1 MSPLEPLAR
10 RFRNLTRRSALWREM
25 DEEMRHHVELEA
37 RDLEARGVPP
47 VEARRRAIAAFGG
60 VERYREAG
68 WDARGTRWLEDL
80 GRDLAYAFRSLRRAP
95 GFTLMAVTCMALG
108 IGVTTTIFAVVH
120 GVLLRPLPFPDSDRL
135 VVVYAANPE
144 RDLWEVNISRPDYL
158 EWRDRNR
165 SFERLGMWTWS
176 TITFSG
182 GTQGDGEAERVD
194 AADVSPELFPLLGV
208 RPQLGRGFLP
218 GEDVPGRDRVLL
230 LSHALW
236 QRRFGGDPSIVGRTI
251 TADSLPYTVVGVMPQ
266 GFQFPEEGLA
276 WRPLAGDALLDDH
289 GSRFYA
295 SAIGRL
301 RPGSTFEQAKA
312 DMAAI
317 SRALE
322 REFPE
327 GNTGWEAQLVPL
339 REELVGDLR
348 RPLLVML
355 GAVAC
360 VLLIACANV
369 ANLLLA
375 RGTARRRELA
385 IRTAIGAGRGR
396 VVRQLLTESL
406 AIASL
411 GGVLGGLLAVL
422 GVQLASHVFPGGLPF
437 FVTLRVD
444 AVVLGFVVL
453 VSAASG
459 ALFGSLPALRASDF
473 DPAPTLRE
481 SAAGAGESR
490 ARHRARAA
498 LVVAEVA
505 LSLVLMT
512 GAGLLIRSYRA
523 LDRTELGF
531 DQRGILSMR
540 VTLPSAEYGDEAR
553 RATFYEELLARL
565 ARLPGVE
572 AVGSAE
578 GVPFSGWDVQY
589 GITVEG
595 RAPAP
600 TGQEPDAHAQ
610 QVTPGFFRAIGARIL
625 RGRGFTMADR
635 APDSPV
641 VVVNESFARR
651 FFPAGDALGRRV
663 KTGSFDGPDP
673 WGTIVGVVSDWRH
686 YRLPQPMGPA
696 MYYAYFQAPGP
707 TQTLVLRSRL
717 EDPSTL
723 MPAVRDVL
731 RQLDPDVPP
740 YSVATFEQ
748 MMARTVSQQRLQGRT
763 LGAFAALALL
773 LAAVG
778 LYGVIAYSVT
788 QRAREIGL
796 RVALGAS
803 RSEVVRV
810 VVAQG
815 ARLVLVGI
823 VLGLAVALPASRA
836 LAALLYEVRATD
848 PTTFLGVPALLAAV
862 ALLASA
868 VPAFAAARVDPQVAL
883 RAE

>member
-1 MSPLEPLAR
+1 MSPLEAVAR
-10 RFRNLTRRSALWREM
+10 RFRTLTRRNALWREM
-25 DEEMRHHVELEA
+25 DEEMRQHVELEA
-37 RDLEARGVPP
+37 RELEARGVPAA
-47 VEARRRAIAAFGG
+47 EARRRAMAAFGG
-60 VERYREAG
+60 VERFREAG

-80 GRDLAYAFRSLRRAP
+80 GRDFGYAFRSLRRAP

-120 GVLLRPLPFPDSDRL
+120 GVLLRPLPFPESDRL
-135 VVVYAANPE
+135 VVVYAANPP
-144 RDLWEVNISRPDYL
+144 RDIWDANISRPEYL

-165 SFERLGMWTWS
+165 TFERLGMWTWS
-176 TITFSG
+176 SMTLSG
-182 GTQGDGEAERVD
+182 GGEGGEAERVE
-194 AADVSPELFPLLGV
+194 AADVSPELFPLLGI
-208 RPQLGRGFLP
+208 RPQLGRGFAP

-236 QRRFGGDPSIVGRTI
+236 QRRYGGDPSIVGRTI
-251 TADSLPYTVVGVMPQ
+251 TVNSLPHTVVGVMPE

-276 WRPLAGDALLDDH
+276 WRPLSGDAQYDVH
-289 GSRFYA
+289 GNRFYA

-301 RPGSTFEQAKA
+301 RPGATFEQAEA

-322 REFPE
+322 REYPE
-327 GNTGWEAQLVPL
+327 ANTGWTAQLVPL
-339 REELVGDLR
+339 REELVGELR

-385 IRTAIGAGRGR
+385 IRSAIGAGRGR

-406 AIASL
+406 AIACL
-411 GGVLGGLLAVL
+411 GGVLGGTLAVL
-422 GVQLASHVFPGGLPF
+422 GVKLASHVFPGGLPF
-437 FVTLRVD
+437 FVTLQVD
-444 AVVLGFVVL
+444 AVVLGFVIL

-459 ALFGSLPALRASDF
+459 VLFGSLPAFRASDF

-498 LVVAEVA
+498 LVVTEVA
-505 LSLVLMT
+505 LSVVLMT

-531 DQRGILSMR
+531 DQRGILSAR
-540 VTLPSAEYGDEAR
+540 VTLPGAEYEDEAR
-553 RATFYEELLARL
+553 RAAFYEELLARL
-565 ARLPGVE
+565 ATLPGVE
-572 AVGSAE
+572 AVGSAQ
-578 GVPFSGWDVQY
+578 GIPFSGWDVQA
-589 GITVEG
+589 GIVVEG
-595 RAPAP
+595 EPPAAP
-600 TGQEPDAHAQ
+600 GQEPDSHYQ

-625 RGRGFTMADR
+625 RGRDFTMADR
-635 APDSPV
+635 NPDSPV
-641 VVVNESFARR
+641 VVVNESFVRR
-651 FFPAGDALGRRV
+651 FFPSGDPLGRRV
-663 KTGSFDGPDP
+663 KTGSLDGPDP
-673 WGTIVGVVSDWRH
+673 WATIVGVVSDWRH

-696 MYYAYFQAPGP
+696 MYYAYFQGPGL
-707 TQTLVLRSRL
+707 TQTLVLRTRL
-717 EDPSTL
+717 DDPSSL
-723 MPAVRDVL
+723 LPSVRDVL

-740 YSVATFEQ
+740 YAVATFEE
-748 MMARTVSQQRLQGRT
+748 MMARTVSRQRLQGRA
-763 LGAFAALALL
+763 LGGFAALALL

-803 RSEVVRV
+803 RREVVRV

-815 ARLVLVGI
+815 ARLSLLGI
-823 VLGLAVALPASRA
+823 ALGLAVAVPASRA

-848 PTTFLGVPALLAAV
+848 PTTFLGVPAVLAGV

-868 VPAFAAARVDPQVAL
+868 VPALAAARVDPQVAL
-883 RAE
+883 RGE